1 MNDLVARFFII
12 GRALS
17 RIVAMQRTYMRGA
30 GRKLY
35 NYCSLY
41 LHTSHTKRQTIPK
54 MFTVPHSSQLSSR
67 GERTVLW
74 PRRDPPLMCRVP
86 LSVMLTLAVPL
97 STGMSSLYQV
107 STGGG
112 LPLARHVIDAI
123 VCSGSVWLAGPSSMT
138 GGGRS
143 SDDVTVRRARE
154 LSEPATLTAEHTTTR
169 PLSFFCTLYSTVIME
184 HERN

>member
-1 MNDLVARFFII
+1 MEEII
-12 GRALS
+12 QLLS
-17 RIVAMQRTYMRGA
+17 LPAQLPMPNA
-30 GRKLY
+30 KLY
-35 NYCSLY
+35 KEVHRS
-41 LHTSHTKRQTIPK
+41 TFP
-54 MFTVPHSSQLSSR
+54 SSR
-67 GERTVLW
+67 GERTVLS
-74 PRRDPPLMCRVP
+74 PRRDSPLMCRVP

-123 VCSGSVWLAGPSSMT
+123 VCSGRVWLAGPSSMT

-154 LSEPATLTAEHTTTR
+154 LSEPATLTAEHTTTS
-169 PLSFFCTLYSTVIME
+169 PLSFFCTLYST
-184 HERN
+184 

>member
-1 MNDLVARFFII
+1 M
-12 GRALS
+12 LS
-17 RIVAMQRTYMRGA
+17 LPAHFLMPNT
-30 GRKLY
+30 KLY
-35 NYCSLY
+35 KEVHRSTY
-41 LHTSHTKRQTIPK
+41 
-54 MFTVPHSSQLSSR
+54 SSQFSSR
-67 GERTVLW
+67 GERTVLS

-154 LSEPATLTAEHTTTR
+154 LSEPATLTAEHTTTS
-169 PLSFFCTLYSTVIME
+169 PLSFFCTLYSTVQYTQVSSWNMNVT
-184 HERN
+184 RLV